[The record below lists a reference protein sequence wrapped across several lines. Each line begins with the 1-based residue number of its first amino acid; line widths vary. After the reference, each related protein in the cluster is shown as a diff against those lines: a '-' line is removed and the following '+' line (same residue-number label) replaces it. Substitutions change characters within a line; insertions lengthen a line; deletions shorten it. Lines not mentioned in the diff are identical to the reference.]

1 MFNGDPIVID
11 TPSLDMTAD
20 APIMG
25 RMADGV
31 MLVVRPGYVEHSQ
44 AQFTKEIL
52 EQSGLNMLGI
62 VFNGVAP
69 QFDAR
74 SYYYNNLEP
83 IPALPP
89 RNQLSGTTTD
99 SDEDLWETISLMAQ
113 ETKKERLASN
123 MNDQQLQLAPLDKL
137 ESMVFHLQQDLED
150 LIRLVKE
157 QEEELLLQRQKV
169 KKLQRQANIS
179 NENELFYLKNQ
190 LKQEQERKRML
201 DETLVGQR
209 RNLEKRREMLHQYQQ
224 VLESRRNAT
233 YSV

>member
-1 MFNGDPIVID
+1 
-11 TPSLDMTAD
+11 
-20 APIMG
+20 
-25 RMADGV
+25 
-31 MLVVRPGYVEHSQ
+31 
-44 AQFTKEIL
+44 
-52 EQSGLNMLGI
+52 
-62 VFNGVAP
+62 
-69 QFDAR
+69 
-74 SYYYNNLEP
+74 
-83 IPALPP
+83 
-89 RNQLSGTTTD
+89 
-99 SDEDLWETISLMAQ
+99 MAQ

-137 ESMVFHLQQDLED
+137 ESMVIHLQQDLED
-150 LIRLVKE
+150 LSRLVKE